1 MTQDFPWLASQC
13 EADKAAHLDRLPI
26 HVQSRRW
33 AHQDSQDRQ
42 PRGRD
47 VAAGLSIGD
56 KAMVSWR
63 GRREAVVIEIR
74 RSRIVVELTQ
84 PYGQT
89 RIVDIAADRVE
100 AHQ

>member
-1 MTQDFPWLASQC
+1 
-13 EADKAAHLDRLPI
+13 
-26 HVQSRRW
+26 
-33 AHQDSQDRQ
+33 
-42 PRGRD
+42 
-47 VAAGLSIGD
+47 
-56 KAMVSWR
+56 MVSWR